1 MVKYKKKKFIYTEEK
16 EEYYHS
22 SIFNLVIDK
31 SNIISAGKGVFTEE
45 SISDNTFIDFYTGD
59 ICYNIRCGEYF
70 VEIDDNCGI
79 NAISFPRCYMAMIN
93 DAYNSQFINNCEI
106 RINYNKTLNNCVEIW
121 SIKNIEK
128 GEELFLNYGEEYWK

>member
-1 MVKYKKKKFIYTEEK
+1 MVKYKKKVIYTEEK

-31 SNIISAGKGVFTEE
+31 CNI
-45 SISDNTFIDFYTGD
+45 ISDNTFIDFNTGD

-79 NAISFPRCYMAMIN
+79 NAISFPRCYMSMIN
-93 DAYNSQFINNCEI
+93 DVYDSQFII
-106 RINYNKTLNNCVEIW
+106 IVKY
-121 SIKNIEK
+121 
-128 GEELFLNYGEEYWK
+128 